1 MCAFT
6 VLTQRQPKYWCKYCE
21 VFVKDTKFE
30 KQQHEATGR
39 HQGNIRRSLKGIHR
53 EQEIEAR
60 KQVQAKAEVA
70 RLNGL
75 VPGAGGAGPSVAA
88 GVGDKP
94 TVAKRE
100 PQKKATVEDRKRQ
113 WEQLAAMGVA
123 LPEEARQDMGM
134 AGDWKVVTKKV
145 VGEVNEQGN
154 FEEKQLNKGVHKR
167 KIDEAEEDRIAAE
180 GLITKKKGWGQTYKT
195 FPGSKSNDDDDLD
208 ALLGAKKSPAVKE
221 EVALK
226 TEDPVKDEEDTK
238 TLLDIPTAEEAAAE
252 AAAEVAAAPVKQEED
267 APAAPAVVFKKRK
280 KIKV

>member
-1 MCAFT
+1 MAEYWKST
-6 VLTQRQPKYWCKYCE
+6 PKYWCKYCE

-39 HQGNIRRSLKGIHR
+39 HQGNIRRSLQTLHR
-53 EQEIEAR
+53 AQEIESR
-60 KQVQAKAEVA
+60 KEAQAKAEVA

-75 VPGAGGAGPSVAA
+75 VPGASGAGPSVAA
-88 GVGDKP
+88 GVGEKA
-94 TVAKRE
+94 TFAKRE

-134 AGDWKVVTKKV
+134 AGDWKVVTKKL
-145 VGEVNEQGN
+145 VGEVNEQGQ

-167 KIDEAEEDRIAAE
+167 KIDETEEDRIAAE
-180 GLITKKKGWGQTYKT
+180 GVITKKKGWGHTYKA
-195 FPGSKSNDDDDLD
+195 FPGSKGEDEDIESLF
-208 ALLGAKKSPAVKE
+208 GTKSAPEVKE
-221 EVALK
+221 EPSVKA
-226 TEDPVKDEEDTK
+226 EDPVKGEETAK
-238 TLLDIPTAEEAAAE
+238 TLQDIPTAEEAAAST
-252 AAAEVAAAPVKQEED
+252 VTAPVKQEED

>member
-1 MCAFT
+1 MAEYWKST
-6 VLTQRQPKYWCKYCE
+6 PKYWCKYCE

-39 HQGNIRRSLKGIHR
+39 HQGNIRRSLKGLHR

-60 KQVQAKAEVA
+60 KQAQAKAEVT

-75 VPGAGGAGPSVAA
+75 VPGASGAGPSVAA
-88 GVGDKP
+88 GVGDKA
-94 TVAKRE
+94 TFAKKE

-145 VGEVNEQGN
+145 VGEVNEQGR
-154 FEEKQLNKGVHKR
+154 FEDKQLNKGVHKR
-167 KIDEAEEDRIAAE
+167 KIDETEEDRIAAE
-180 GLITKKKGWGQTYKT
+180 GLITKKKGWGHTYKA
-195 FPGSKSNDDDDLD
+195 FPGNKGNDDDNLE
-208 ALLGAKKSPAVKE
+208 ALFGAKKSPEVKE
-221 EVALK
+221 ESNVK
-226 TEDPVKDEEDTK
+226 REEPVKDEEATK
-238 TLLDIPTAEEAAAE
+238 TLQDIPTAEEAEANAAT
-252 AAAEVAAAPVKQEED
+252 APVKQEED

-280 KIKV
+280 KTKG

>member
-1 MCAFT
+1 MSEYWKST
-6 VLTQRQPKYWCKYCE
+6 PKYWCKYCE

-39 HQGNIRRSLKGIHR
+39 HQGGIRRSLKGLHR

-60 KQVQAKAEVA
+60 KQAQAKAEVA

-75 VPGAGGAGPSVAA
+75 VPGANGAGPSVAA
-88 GVGDKP
+88 GVGDKA
-94 TVAKRE
+94 TFAKKE

-113 WEQLAAMGVA
+113 WEQLAALGVA

-134 AGDWKVVTKKV
+134 AGDWKVVTKKL
-145 VGEVNEQGN
+145 VGEVNEQGQ

-180 GLITKKKGWGQTYKT
+180 GMITKKKGWGQTYKT
-195 FPGSKSNDDDDLD
+195 FPGSKDNDDDDIE
-208 ALLGAKKSPAVKE
+208 ALFGAKKTPELKME
-221 EVALK
+221 EVEEKVK
-226 TEDPVKDEEDTK
+226 TEELVKHEEDTNP
-238 TLLDIPTAEEAAAE
+238 LHDIPTADDAATD
-252 AAAEVAAAPVKQEED
+252 AADAPVKQEED
-267 APAAPAVVFKKRK
+267 APVAPAAPAVVFKKRK